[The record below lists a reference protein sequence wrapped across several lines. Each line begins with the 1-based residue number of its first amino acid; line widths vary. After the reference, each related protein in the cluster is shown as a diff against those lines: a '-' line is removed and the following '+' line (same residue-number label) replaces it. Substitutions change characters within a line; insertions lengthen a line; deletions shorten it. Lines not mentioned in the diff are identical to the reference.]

1 PNVTL
6 CNEILTVFMF
16 LAPDSKS
23 ATARL
28 LSFQQ
33 RRFEMSQQRKVLVLY
48 FHPTDKISRAG
59 KALASG
65 AASIEQVLLR
75 DMYAIYPD
83 YLIDVKQEQSLLKAH
98 DLIVFQHPVHWYS
111 CPPLL
116 KLWIDSVLEY
126 GWAFGSEG
134 NQLHGKILLSAVT
147 AGGSAEAYTPV
158 GSNRHTIETF
168 FSPFNQ
174 TAHLCGMRYAAPH
187 VVYDARSLNEQQLNA
202 AGTAYTNLLRD
213 YLRTGE
219 LP

>member
-1 PNVTL
+1 
-6 CNEILTVFMF
+6 
-16 LAPDSKS
+16 
-23 ATARL
+23 
-28 LSFQQ
+28 
-33 RRFEMSQQRKVLVLY
+33 MSQQRKALVLY

-59 KALASG
+59 KALASA
-65 AASIEQVLLR
+65 AASVEQVLLR
-75 DMYAIYPD
+75 DMYAICPD

-116 KLWIDSVLEY
+116 KLWIDVVLEY
-126 GWAFGSEG
+126 GWAFGNEG
-134 NQLHGKILLSAVT
+134 TQLQGKILLSAVT
-147 AGGSAEAYTPV
+147 AGGPAEAYTPS

-168 FSPFNQ
+168 FSPLVQ